1 MSSPSA
7 ITPRVYGVSFSVANF
22 RANSSDTRAS
32 LAIPASPA
40 LPALFAN
47 WHAPAQIRVHTLR
60 VEFHRRVVFRRVL
73 ELLEVVQAA
82 RLEDAVHDRN
92 EPYRLVGARV
102 EVLMNGVGRDVDDVA
117 R

>member
-1 MSSPSA
+1 MMSSPSA
-7 ITPRVYGVSFSVANF
+7 VTHRVYGVSFSVANF

-32 LAIPASPA
+32 LAIPATRASPA

-82 RLEDAVHDRN
+82 RLEDAVHDRD
-92 EPYRLVGARV
+92 EAYRLVGARV
-102 EVLMNGVGRDVDDVA
+102 EVLMNGV
-117 R
+117 